1 MIHFLLSLT
10 TSEKATARDP
20 RIIESTALYLSS
32 TIVAI
37 KLQEIAPR
45 SPDRMRYDLLRYPK
59 RGTESL
65 HHKSQQYSV
74 MIQVRAT

>member
-1 MIHFLLSLT
+1 VYTLFVLSLT

-20 RIIESTALYLSS
+20 RIIESAALYLSS

-37 KLQEIAPR
+37 KLHEMAPR
-45 SPDRMRYDLLRYPK
+45 IPDRMRYDLLRYPN

-65 HHKSQQYSV
+65 HRK
-74 MIQVRAT
+74 